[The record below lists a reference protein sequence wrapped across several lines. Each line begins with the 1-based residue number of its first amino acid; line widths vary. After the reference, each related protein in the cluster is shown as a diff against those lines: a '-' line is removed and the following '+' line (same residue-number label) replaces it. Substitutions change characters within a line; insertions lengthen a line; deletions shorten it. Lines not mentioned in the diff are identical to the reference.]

1 MIMPRRTPQDAKRA
15 VLRAEAV
22 GILIFL
28 VLGFIIILVRYG
40 RYIDW
45 HVR

>member
-1 MIMPRRTPQDAKRA
+1 MIMPRQTPEEAKRS
-15 VLRAEAV
+15 VLRAEAI

-28 VLGFIIILVRYG
+28 VLGFIFVLVRYG

>member
-1 MIMPRRTPQDAKRA
+1 MLMPQRSPQNAKRS
-15 VLRAEAV
+15 VLRAETI

-28 VLGFIIILVRYG
+28 VLGVVFVLVRYG

-45 HVR
+45 RVR

>member
-1 MIMPRRTPQDAKRA
+1 MIMPRRTPEEAKKQ
-15 VLRAEAV
+15 VLRAEAI

-28 VLGFIIILVRYG
+28 ALGFIFVLIRYG
-40 RYIDW
+40 RFINW

>member
-1 MIMPRRTPQDAKRA
+1 MIVPRRKPEEARMD
-15 VLRAEAV
+15 VLRAEAL

-28 VLGFIIILVRYG
+28 VLGFIYVLVRYG
-40 RYIDW
+40 RVIDW